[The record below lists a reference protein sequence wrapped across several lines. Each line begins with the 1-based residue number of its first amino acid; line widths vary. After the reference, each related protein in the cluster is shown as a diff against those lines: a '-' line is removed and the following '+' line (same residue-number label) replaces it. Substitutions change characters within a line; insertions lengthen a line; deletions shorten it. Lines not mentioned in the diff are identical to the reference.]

1 MGRKLRALGKAL
13 RDQWRFILR
22 RKISIPRLADYEKM
36 LIAAGIGFWILLWG
50 GIYISAILRNVL
62 PCILGLIAG
71 VWWIATCVMVAGEL
85 YTEDC

>member
-1 MGRKLRALGKAL
+1 
-13 RDQWRFILR
+13 
-22 RKISIPRLADYEKM
+22 M
-36 LIAAGIGFWILLWG
+36 LIVAGIVFWILLWG